1 MYNAEQ
7 FHILTD
13 LFLWRYRK
21 ISKFYSLGICTLSN
35 KIRFQYFMNDKMV
48 VKKVLTCDVRER
60 KILID
65 LQVPGFVCKRQ
76 IEEMF
81 YFFLR
86 RTMIPL
92 THAFEMFDVI
102 RRTCWNKT
110 MEKTYRWLIDILVPD
125 EIFFIYLKN
134 GYWNLSL

>member
-1 MYNAEQ
+1 
-7 FHILTD
+7 
-13 LFLWRYRK
+13 
-21 ISKFYSLGICTLSN
+21 
-35 KIRFQYFMNDKMV
+35 MNDKMV

-102 RRTCWNKT
+102 RRTCCNET
-110 MEKTYRWLIDILVPD
+110 MEKTYR
-125 EIFFIYLKN
+125 
-134 GYWNLSL
+134 